1 MSSSYSV
8 IRDAIVNKKQVLAVY
23 QGFPREMCPH
33 VIGTK
38 KDVEQALFYQFGGES
53 SSGLKPAG
61 SPGNWRCM
69 PISELSN
76 VSSRAGEW
84 HTGSN
89 HSRKQTCV
97 DIVDVEVS
105 L

>member
-1 MSSSYSV
+1 MGDAYSI
-8 IRDAIVNKKQVLAVY
+8 IRDAIVNKKQILATY

-38 KDVEQALFYQFGGES
+38 GDVKQALFYQFGGES

-61 SPGNWRCM
+61 HPGNWRCM
-69 PISELSN
+69 PIAELSN
-76 VSSRAGEW
+76 VSSRAGAW

-97 DIVDVEVS
+97 DVVDVEATI
-105 L
+105 